1 MKRYAVIVAGGQG
14 VRMGADR
21 PKQFLEIGGKPIL
34 RHTIERFQAF
44 DPKVGIILVLPEAQK
59 GWWRDYCRQSGFL
72 ERYTMVA
79 GGITR
84 FHSVQNA
91 LQYVTEDGVVAI
103 HDGVRPLLSA
113 GLLER
118 LYEAA
123 ESHPAVIPAV
133 PVVESV
139 RRVDGEESA
148 PVSRDGLVL
157 VQTPQ
162 LFDVCQLKAA
172 YRQPF
177 SPAFTDDASVF
188 EAAGGKVHIVPGD
201 RINLKI
207 TTPDDMDYAAA
218 RLSIS
223 SFAPVVPEL

>member
-34 RHTIERFQAF
+34 RHTIERFQAY
-44 DPKVGIILVLPEAQK
+44 DPKIDIILVLPEAQK
-59 GWWRDYCRQSGFL
+59 DWWRDYCRQTGFL
-72 ERYTMVA
+72 ERYTMVS

-91 LQYVTEDGVVAI
+91 LRFVSDDGRVAI

-113 GLLER
+113 ALLER
-118 LYEAA
+118 LFEAA
-123 ESHPAVIPAV
+123 EKYPAVIPAV

-139 RRVDGEESA
+139 RRKEDEEVSV

-162 LFDVCQLKAA
+162 LFDARLLKDA

-188 EAAGGKVHIVPGD
+188 EAAGGTVHIVPGD

-207 TTPDDMDYAAA
+207 TTPDDLGLAAA
-218 RLSIS
+218 LLAIS
-223 SFAPVVPEL
+223 SSETAL